1 MSGVDTGE
9 QLELLRAATRGRRPR
24 PPDPVA
30 DRLPVARVAV
40 DVPLPHL
47 DRAFDYAVPASMADD
62 AQPGVRV
69 RVRFAGQDV
78 EGFLLERIPESDHEG
93 RLSPLRRVVSA
104 EQVLTPEVL
113 RLARAVADAYA
124 GNLTDVLRLAVPAR
138 HARTEQETPKVLQT
152 RLSAEPVSEWS
163 RYPAGAALLKRLTA
177 GDSPRAVW
185 TALAGPGWTSAL
197 AEAVVATR
205 ASGRGALVVL
215 PDKRD
220 VDVLERELVARLG
233 PGGHARLEA
242 DLGPTARYRNF
253 LAALRGDVQVVIG
266 TRAAAFAP
274 VRDLGLVAVWDDG
287 DDLHQ
292 EPRAPYPHVREVLRL
307 RAGLGGAALLAGSWS
322 RSVECAAWVRSGFA
336 AAVEADRAVRRR
348 VWPGISV
355 ASSGPGAEDDPSA
368 AGRLPATAWRALRDG
383 LERGPVLVQVP
394 RAGYV
399 PGLACQTCRRPA
411 RCVHCHGPLA
421 FPAGAGPA
429 HIASCRWCGRPA
441 TDWACPH
448 CHGRRLRATSVGVM
462 RTAEELGRAFAGATV
477 VVPRP
482 DAGRPTVPRD
492 GLVVATPGLEPPVEG
507 GYAAAVL
514 LDGWRMVERGDLRA
528 GEDALRRW
536 LTAAALVRSREAGG
550 VVVAC
555 VDPELPVVQ
564 ALVRVDPGGHADREL
579 GERAE
584 LGFPPAVVM
593 AGLTGPAAAVQG
605 LTELVQQPPG
615 TEVLGPTPLGDRP
628 GRDAD
633 EVQMLLRAPR
643 EEALA
648 LAKAVHAA
656 SAVRSARRD
665 QGAVRVQIDP
675 PDLG

>member
-1 MSGVDTGE
+1 VSGVDTGE
-9 QLELLRAATRGRRPR
+9 QLELLRAATRGRKPR

-30 DRLPVARVAV
+30 ERLPVARVAV

-47 DRAFDYAVPASMADD
+47 DRVFDYAVPAPMAED

-78 EGFLLERIPESDHEG
+78 EGFLLERVPESDHEG

-104 EQVLTPEVL
+104 ERVLTPEVL
-113 RLARAVADAYA
+113 RLCRAVADAYA

-138 HARTEQETPKVLQT
+138 HARTEQETPKVLESL
-152 RLSAEPVSEWS
+152 LSTAASSEWS
-163 RYPAGAALLKRLTA
+163 RYPAGAALLKHLAA

-185 TALAGPGWTSAL
+185 SALAGPGWTSAL
-197 AEAVVATR
+197 VEAVVATR
-205 ASGRGALVVL
+205 ESGRGALVVL

-220 VDVLERELVARLG
+220 VDVLEQDLVARLG

-253 LAALRGDVQVVIG
+253 LAALRGDVQVVVG

-274 VRDLGLVAVWDDG
+274 VRDLGLVAIWDDG

-307 RAGLGGAALLAGSWS
+307 RAGLEDAALLAGSWS

-336 AAVEADRAVRRR
+336 AAVEAGRPVRRR

-383 LERGPVLVQVP
+383 LDRGPVLVQVP

-411 RCVHCHGPLA
+411 RCAHCHGPLA
-421 FPAGAGPA
+421 FPDGAAAAP
-429 HIASCRWCGRPA
+429 IASCRWCGRPA

-448 CHGRRLRATSVGVM
+448 CRARRLRATSVGVM

-482 DAGRPTVPRD
+482 DAGRPAVPPR
-492 GLVVATPGLEPPVEG
+492 GLVVATPGLEPPVPG

-536 LTAAALVRSREAGG
+536 LTAAALVRGREAGG

-579 GERAE
+579 SERAE

-593 AGLTGPAAAVQG
+593 AGLTGSAAAVQG
-605 LTELVQQPPG
+605 LTELVEQPPG
-615 TEVLGPTPLGDRP
+615 TEVLGPTPLGERP
-628 GRDAD
+628 GREAD

-648 LAKAVHAA
+648 LARAVHAA
-656 SAVRSARRD
+656 AAVRSARRD
-665 QGAVRVQIDP
+665 PGAVRVQIDP